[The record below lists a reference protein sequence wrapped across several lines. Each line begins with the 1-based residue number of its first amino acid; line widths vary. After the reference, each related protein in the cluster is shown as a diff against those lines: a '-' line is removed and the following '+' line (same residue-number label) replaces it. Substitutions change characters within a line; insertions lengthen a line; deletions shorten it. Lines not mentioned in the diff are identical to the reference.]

1 MPLLLP
7 YIDEIP
13 SETRSGAVTIQ
24 FSWRGSSSLT
34 SPKQDGVRQ
43 YILSW
48 LADQKIVF
56 QPCGPLSSSGRIE
69 GESGEVYVD
78 LAWNESDPKFR
89 KLQNLLYKED
99 GKARVDGVQ
108 LNFYPYP

>member
-7 YIDEIP
+7 YIDDIP
-13 SETRSGAVTIQ
+13 SESRSGAVTIQ
-24 FSWRGSSSLT
+24 FNSHGSRPWTLT
-34 SPKQDGVRQ
+34 EQDGVRQ

-48 LADQKIVF
+48 LADQKIAF

-78 LAWNESDPKFR
+78 LAWNESDPKFGR
-89 KLQNLLYKED
+89 LQNLLYKQD
-99 GKARVDGVQ
+99 GKARINGVE
-108 LNFYPYP
+108 LKFYPYP